1 MSRRSHESLRARD
14 LGLAALRP
22 QRYSTRPR
30 RLTPTDHE
38 RTAWLRRTHATLH
51 PPTPHRPYY
60 AVFLGPT
67 FLAAA
72 RSPDRALTK
81 AMQTPFPLTPPHV
94 TGIDTP
100 APPPTHKTTAPLS
113 PNNALRLDSPTGSA
127 RD

>member
-1 MSRRSHESLRARD
+1 MSRRSHDSLRARD
-14 LGLAALRP
+14 LGLKARRP
-22 QRYSTRPR
+22 FAPSRPR
-30 RLTPTDHE
+30 RLTPTDQE

-51 PPTPHRPYY
+51 PPTPQRPYY

-81 AMQTPFPLTPPHV
+81 AMQTPFPLTPPDL
-94 TGIDTP
+94 TGIHTP
-100 APPPTHKTTAPLS
+100 ATPPTQSTDAPLS
-113 PNNALRLDSPTGSA
+113 PDNALRLDACHRSA